1 MRVEAFKNSNRACQT
16 WVVQNLTGGV
26 PFDVRH
32 SGRLSHTGA
41 KVDLKGKILRV
52 VVVRV
57 AVVVVAVVTVRILA
71 RQGRA
76 GTRQEDWPSPIFL
89 TSWPWLV
96 ALRGSR
102 EGLELVKKI
111 GLAQFY

>member
-1 MRVEAFKNSNRACQT
+1 M
-16 WVVQNLTGGV
+16 
-26 PFDVRH
+26 RH

-71 RQGRA
+71 RQG
-76 GTRQEDWPSPIFL
+76 WNS
-89 TSWPWLV
+89 
-96 ALRGSR
+96 SR
-102 EGLELVKKI
+102 R
-111 GLAQFY
+111 LAQPNVLDELAVAGCAAWLQGRA

>member
-1 MRVEAFKNSNRACQT
+1 MPD
-16 WVVQNLTGGV
+16 LGGAELDGGG

-76 GTRQEDWPSPIFL
+76 GTRQEDWPSPMFL
-89 TSWPWLV
+89 DELAVAGCAAWLQGR
-96 ALRGSR
+96 A
-102 EGLELVKKI
+102 
-111 GLAQFY
+111 

>member
-16 WVVQNLTGGV
+16 WVVLNLNGGG

-32 SGRLSHTGA
+32 SGRLSHTGP
-41 KVDLKGKILRV
+41 KVDLKGETLRV

-57 AVVVVAVVTVRILA
+57 AAVVVAVVAVRTLA

-76 GTRQEDWPSPIFL
+76 GTRQENWPSPIFL
-89 TSWPWLV
+89 TSWP
-96 ALRGSR
+96 
-102 EGLELVKKI
+102 
-111 GLAQFY
+111 